1 MLLEDVEKVKSK
13 VNNTYEEKKTM
24 KANIAEKKISGRKDN
39 KKPDNQD
46 DKITSPATD
55 DSDPLYRKMI
65 LQARTAFPY
74 AQSDA
79 HALMRYFQDI
89 EKRDKA
95 SLEFLKLEQED
106 QQKQINVLKREI
118 DEIKKHTGAKTG
130 ATGFGRRA
138 TDKFP
143 KGTTKRR
150 QWAIPKAGRQPGP
163 SASGSI

>member
-39 KKPDNQD
+39 KNPDNQD

-95 SLEFLKLEQED
+95 SLEFLKLEQRRSTKTN
-106 QQKQINVLKREI
+106 QR
-118 DEIKKHTGAKTG
+118 IKK
-130 ATGFGRRA
+130 RN
-138 TDKFP
+138 
-143 KGTTKRR
+143 
-150 QWAIPKAGRQPGP
+150 
-163 SASGSI
+163 